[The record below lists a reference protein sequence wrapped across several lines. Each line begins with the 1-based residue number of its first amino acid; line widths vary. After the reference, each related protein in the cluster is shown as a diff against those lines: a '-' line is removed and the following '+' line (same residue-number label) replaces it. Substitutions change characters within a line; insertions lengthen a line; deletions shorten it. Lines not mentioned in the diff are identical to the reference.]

1 MLDPK
6 KYLDVLKDSGVT
18 FSSGVPDSL
27 LKELC
32 ACISDKFDPNKHIIA
47 ANEGAAVGLAIGHHI
62 ATGGIPLVYFQNSG
76 LGNVINPLLS
86 LASPEIYGIP
96 MLFVVGWRGEPG
108 VKDEPQHL
116 HQGRV
121 MMPLIEAMEIPKFI
135 LSTDPLVA
143 ETQTRKATK
152 LAFDERTPVMIV
164 VKKGSFQNYS
174 STSKTQNKKI
184 SREEA
189 IIKAAESVEEN
200 AVVVATT
207 GMASRELFE
216 YRAFNQLG
224 HHKDF
229 LTVGGMGHANQIALG
244 IALAQPT
251 RPVYCFDGDGASI
264 MHMGSLSIIGQSMC
278 HNFTHIVFNNGVH
291 GSVGGQPTVAFD
303 IELTEIARGCGY
315 KSVFKTDSLIDL
327 ELSIDKSME
336 TKGPVFI
343 EVQTTSTNRKD
354 LGRPTS
360 TPAQNK
366 EELMRFL
373 GVK

>member
-244 IALAQPT
+244 IALGQPT